1 MTFLFRTVSAAV
13 LGLALSGCFYDNPL
27 TGGPTKGVNT
37 WILGV
42 WETTNDKGET
52 ARVKVAP
59 TASDRYSVEFS
70 APSKKPGEGARYRF
84 DMWPSQ
90 VGGTLFLTLA
100 CTESSGK
107 IPTGA
112 HVFVQAQLL
121 DQNSI
126 RTRGLKLDA
135 SPSAS
140 SYELRKEI
148 RAKLR
153 DLSLYE
159 GAESAAWSRVEE
171 VVWAKDGA
179 TLTFQPIRNPQ
190 IRSVPV
196 DASRMKPEDDPELKK
211 IRNPGL

>member
-1 MTFLFRTVSAAV
+1 MKFLFRTVSAAV
-13 LGLALSGCFYDNPL
+13 LGLVLSGCFFDHPL
-27 TGGPTKGVNT
+27 TGGPTESVNT
-37 WILGV
+37 WLLGV

-59 TASDRYSVEFS
+59 TASDRYSVELS
-70 APSKKPGEGARYRF
+70 APSKKPGKGARYRF

-100 CTESSGK
+100 CIESSGK
-107 IPTGA
+107 IPLGS

-121 DQNSI
+121 DQNSV
-126 RTRGLKLDA
+126 RARVLKLDGT
-135 SPSAS
+135 PSAT

-148 RAKLR
+148 RRKLK

-159 GAESAAWSRVEE
+159 GAESAVWSRVEE
-171 VVWAKDGA
+171 VVWSKDGA
-179 TLTFQPIRNPQ
+179 DPTFQPIRNPQ
-190 IRSVPV
+190 IRSIPV
-196 DASRMKPEDDPELKK
+196 QTSRLKPEDDPELKK